1 VGKGREE
8 QRPEVRAQRS
18 VKKKSKGK
26 SLQVRCRKLAV
37 RLEGYVRGFGGKR
50 VTVVGCGLI
59 GASFALAVKES
70 GACGRVAGWDARPE
84 VLEEALG
91 RGVIDEIDSSFGN
104 SEIDPSFRNGPPSSR
119 HDSPSAGDGRQS
131 SSDLLYLA
139 MPVSAILEFLR
150 NHGGRIRPGTT
161 VTDAGS
167 TKLDICRVAS
177 KYLSDEILFVGGH
190 PIAGSQHAGL
200 AHARAGL
207 FKDAPYIL
215 IEDGKQNDERFIA
228 LKETLSSIGA
238 RVYEMEAE
246 AHDRAMALVSHLPQ
260 LISSAISATVKERPE
275 AEELLKITGGGY
287 RDMTRLAA
295 SPWEMWRD
303 ILATN
308 RGPVA
313 GALNEVIERLTAVR
327 MELEDGAGDLLRAKE
342 LFEAAG
348 K

>member
-1 VGKGREE
+1 MK
-8 QRPEVRAQRS
+8 
-18 VKKKSKGK
+18 
-26 SLQVRCRKLAV
+26 
-37 RLEGYVRGFGGKR
+37 GFGGKS

-84 VLEEALG
+84 VLDDALT
-91 RGVIDEIDSSFGN
+91 RGVIDEIDASFWSGL
-104 SEIDPSFRNGPPSSR
+104 PSSR
-119 HDSPSAGDGRQS
+119 NDRQS
-131 SSDLLYLA
+131 SSDLVYLA

-150 NHGGRIRPGTT
+150 NQGGRLKPGTT

-167 TKLDICRVAS
+167 TKLEICRLAREQ
-177 KYLSDEILFVGGH
+177 LSNEIFFVGGH

-200 AHARAGL
+200 AHARADL
-207 FKDAPYIL
+207 FKDAPYVL
-215 IEDGKQNDERFIA
+215 IEDRKQDDERFID

-260 LISSAISATVKERPE
+260 LISSAISAAVKDRPE
-275 AEELLKITGGGY
+275 AEELMKITGSGY

-308 RGPVA
+308 RGPIA

-327 MELEDGAGDLLRAKE
+327 LELENGAEDLIRAKE
-342 LFEAAG
+342 LFEAAR

>member
-1 VGKGREE
+1 ML
-8 QRPEVRAQRS
+8 EV
-18 VKKKSKGK
+18 
-26 SLQVRCRKLAV
+26 
-37 RLEGYVRGFGGKR
+37 EGYLRGFGGKS

-84 VLEEALG
+84 VLDEALA
-91 RGVIDEIDSSFGN
+91 RGVIDEIDLSFCNGGQAAKN
-104 SEIDPSFRNGPPSSR
+104 ELQAFNDSEETCS
-119 HDSPSAGDGRQS
+119 DGRQS

-150 NHGGRIRPGTT
+150 NHGGKIKPGTT

-167 TKLDICRVAS
+167 TKLEVCRVAR
-177 KYLSDEILFVGGH
+177 KYLSDQILFVGGH

-207 FKDAPYIL
+207 FKDAPYVL

-260 LISSAISATVKERPE
+260 LISSAISATVKDRPE
-275 AEELLKITGGGY
+275 GEALMKITGGGY

-308 RGPVA
+308 RGPIA
-313 GALNEVIERLTAVR
+313 SALNEVIERLTAVR
-327 MELEDGAGDLLRAKE
+327 TELEDGKGDLLRAKE

>member
-1 VGKGREE
+1 
-8 QRPEVRAQRS
+8 
-18 VKKKSKGK
+18 
-26 SLQVRCRKLAV
+26 
-37 RLEGYVRGFGGKR
+37 
-50 VTVVGCGLI
+50 
-59 GASFALAVKES
+59 
-70 GACGRVAGWDARPE
+70 
-84 VLEEALG
+84 
-91 RGVIDEIDSSFGN
+91 
-104 SEIDPSFRNGPPSSR
+104 
-119 HDSPSAGDGRQS
+119 
-131 SSDLLYLA
+131 
-139 MPVSAILEFLR
+139 
-150 NHGGRIRPGTT
+150 

-167 TKLDICRVAS
+167 TKLDICRVAREQIS
-177 KYLSDEILFVGGH
+177 NEVLFIGGH

-200 AHARAGL
+200 AHARADL
-207 FKDAPYIL
+207 FKDAPYVL
-215 IEDGKQNDERFIA
+215 IEDGKQNDHRSIA

-260 LISSAISATVKERPE
+260 LISSAISATVKDRPE
-275 AEELLKITGGGY
+275 AEEVMKITGSGY

-308 RGPVA
+308 RGPIA

-327 MELEDGAGDLLRAKE
+327 MELEDGTGDLIRAKE

>member
-1 VGKGREE
+1 
-8 QRPEVRAQRS
+8 
-18 VKKKSKGK
+18 
-26 SLQVRCRKLAV
+26 
-37 RLEGYVRGFGGKR
+37 
-50 VTVVGCGLI
+50 
-59 GASFALAVKES
+59 
-70 GACGRVAGWDARPE
+70 
-84 VLEEALG
+84 
-91 RGVIDEIDSSFGN
+91 
-104 SEIDPSFRNGPPSSR
+104 
-119 HDSPSAGDGRQS
+119 
-131 SSDLLYLA
+131 
-139 MPVSAILEFLR
+139 MPVGAILEFLR
-150 NHGGRIRPGTT
+150 NHGGKIKPGTT

-167 TKLDICRVAS
+167 TKLEVCRVARQ
-177 KYLSDEILFVGGH
+177 YLSDQILFVGGH

-207 FKDAPYIL
+207 FKDAPYVL

-238 RVYEMEAE
+238 RVYEMDAE

-260 LISSAISATVKERPE
+260 LISSAISATVKDRTE
-275 AEELLKITGGGY
+275 AEELMKVTGSGY

-308 RGPVA
+308 RGPIA

-327 MELEDGAGDLLRAKE
+327 TELEDGTGDLNRAKE